1 MSRVIT
7 VVLKIEDQASAKE
20 FWDAH
25 LARRNIHGCKV
36 TGLAEGDLMK
46 KVEELEDEVDEAF
59 DHDPGEDLEII

>member
-36 TGLAEGDLMK
+36 VGLAEGDLMQ
-46 KVEELEDEVDEAF
+46 KVEELEDEIDVCF
-59 DHDPGEDLEII
+59 EDDSDDIEII